1 VIVAVPAPTAVTGTL
16 TLVTPTANVTVAGTF
31 ATPVLLELRLA
42 VSPALAA
49 PDRFSVRVPLPP
61 ALRLRLDGENEL
73 VPPLDTT
80 CTCVLAGV
88 YPVAVAVIVAVEDR
102 LIPVT
107 CGAVAG
113 LVAPPAMNTLE
124 VTVTFEV
131 SLVVSTTVTPP
142 DGAAED
148 RLNAKL
154 ADCPTPTMTFA
165 GRLIAAGCV
174 TLTAAVALAM
184 LLALAV
190 IVTAPTATPVTGTL
204 ALVEPAANTAVG
216 ATDATAGLLELKFT
230 VRPPAGAPL
239 DNSSVRYPVA
249 VPFTVR
255 LPGEKFM
262 LRLGADTPT
271 CTCPEAD
278 GNPAADTVMVAVPA
292 PTPVTVT
299 GIAGV
304 VVPCAKYALLET
316 VTFEAS
322 LLASVR
328 NTPPAPA
335 AEASVTGYCVDCP
348 TPNDMLAG
356 TWIGA
361 VPPEDVLLTTTATVA
376 VEVPEL
382 LIAVKV

>member
-1 VIVAVPAPTAVTGTL
+1 MVAVPAPTAVTGTL
-16 TLVTPTANVTVAGTF
+16 TLVAPTANVTVAGTV
-31 ATPVLLELRLA
+31 ATAVLLELRLA

-49 PDRFSVRVPLPP
+49 PDRFNVSVPLPP

-107 CGAVAG
+107 CGAVTG
-113 LVAPPAMNTLE
+113 LVAPAAMNTLD

-142 DGAAED
+142 VGAAED

-190 IVTAPTATPVTGTL
+190 IVTAPAATPVTGTL
-204 ALVEPAANTAVG
+204 ALVEPAANAAVG

-230 VRPPAGAPL
+230 VNPPAGAPL
-239 DNSSVRYPVA
+239 DNSNVRYPVA

-262 LRLGADTPT
+262 LRLGADAPT

-348 TPNDMLAG
+348 IPKARLAG

-361 VPPEDVLLTTTATVA
+361 ADAAAVTLTLAVA
-376 VEVPEL
+376 AP
-382 LIAVKV
+382 

>member
-1 VIVAVPAPTAVTGTL
+1 MTVPAV
-16 TLVTPTANVTVAGTF
+16 
-31 ATPVLLELRLA
+31 
-42 VSPALAA
+42 
-49 PDRFSVRVPLPP
+49 
-61 ALRLRLDGENEL
+61 
-73 VPPLDTT
+73 
-80 CTCVLAGV
+80 
-88 YPVAVAVIVAVEDR
+88 
-102 LIPVT
+102 
-107 CGAVAG
+107 
-113 LVAPPAMNTLE
+113 
-124 VTVTFEV
+124 
-131 SLVVSTTVTPP
+131 
-142 DGAAED
+142 
-148 RLNAKL
+148 
-154 ADCPTPTMTFA
+154 
-165 GRLIAAGCV
+165 
-174 TLTAAVALAM
+174 
-184 LLALAV
+184 
-190 IVTAPTATPVTGTL
+190 TPVTGTL
-204 ALVEPAANTAVG
+204 ALVEPAANTAVADTV
-216 ATDATAGLLELKFT
+216 ATPVLLELKFT

-335 AEASVTGYCVDCP
+335 AEASVTGYWVDCP
-348 TPNDMLAG
+348 IPKARLAG

-361 VPPEDVLLTTTATVA
+361 VDAAAVTLTLAVA
-376 VEVPEL
+376 AP
-382 LIAVKV
+382 